1 MKRKAGFVMI
11 ALAAM
16 VAVTAC
22 DDDDDPDEIEFVTNL
37 SGDNERPTPVD
48 TDATGTARV
57 VDNGGLTM
65 SYRVTV
71 SGIQNV
77 TAAHIHVGSSAV
89 PGPIAVNLNPNT
101 SVTTGV
107 LAEGEFDASDILA
120 LQQGASPITMDS
132 LRVLLR
138 AGLTYVNVHTVANP
152 GGEIRGQLLRN

>member
-22 DDDDDPDEIEFVTNL
+22 EDDNGTEEIEFVTNL
-37 SGDNERPTPVD
+37 TGDNERPSPVD

-57 VDNGGLTM
+57 VDDGGLSM

-71 SGIQNV
+71 ANIENV
-77 TAAHIHVGSSAV
+77 TAAHIHVGSTAV
-89 PGPIAVNLNPNT
+89 AGPIVVNLNPNT
-101 SVTTGV
+101 NVTTGV
-107 LAEGEFDASDILA
+107 LAEGEFDAGDIMPLA
-120 LQQGASPITMDS
+120 AGQSPITMDS

-138 AGLTYVNVHTVANP
+138 TGQTYVNVHTQANQA
-152 GGEIRGQLLRN
+152 GEIRGQLLRN